1 MEKWRRGPRKGW
13 ACASA
18 GSVEAGRH
26 PLPPSVRG
34 GCVGAGEGRP
44 EGMERDT
51 ESLGPCGEVVR
62 GILGDRFKVGFGGCC
77 GGGGFCCWFLVFG
90 WLL

>member
-26 PLPPSVRG
+26 PLPPERAWGFACVPGKGAPGATAEGHRG
-34 GCVGAGEGRP
+34 EQAWVKELRA
-44 EGMERDT
+44 
-51 ESLGPCGEVVR
+51 
-62 GILGDRFKVGFGGCC
+62 
-77 GGGGFCCWFLVFG
+77 
-90 WLL
+90 